1 MTINT
6 NRRMLTKIL
15 ISIFLLPLCI
25 YGVLL
30 LESGDNAVSMTG
42 DEARALSKN
51 DEMVLKKVPV
61 WITYNDHDEYGKSEN
76 IACSVSDKV
85 EWIYCIKPGCPWAY
99 VGLSL
104 VLPDDVAAQNSFEKD
119 DSLIMVLRSNCE
131 NTVKLQ
137 LATFDP
143 SVTKPED
150 DLSYRVLEHYI
161 TVKKESRRVAVP
173 LGEFKTTAWWMQ
185 RHKVPPEN
193 SDLHLESICRIE
205 WVFTGPDRMKKT
217 DTLIISRVELKHKS
231 SKNAFFIGIIAIT
244 FLIGIGIVWKNTNR
258 KKIKNTVVD
267 IAAPTQQLQP
277 RPVLTEA
284 GEWERVL
291 AFLQNNYFDPELNLQ
306 KVAAELGFSESRL
319 SRLINEHNPDG
330 FRSLIHDLRIM
341 EAKRLLSETELNISE
356 IAFKLGYAASSHFN
370 REFKQ
375 RLSVTPS
382 NFRKEGSD
390 VLCEVTGDKE
400 ANIGSLRNCSQ

>member
-1 MTINT
+1 
-6 NRRMLTKIL
+6 MLTKIFL
-15 ISIFLLPLCI
+15 FLFLFLFPLYIYGILLLP
-25 YGVLL
+25 
-30 LESGDNAVSMTG
+30 SGNDAVSMTG
-42 DEARALSKN
+42 DKARSLSEN
-51 DEMVLKKVPV
+51 ETISLKKVPV
-61 WITYNDHDEYGKSEN
+61 WITFNDHHENGTSEN
-76 IACSVSDKV
+76 IAYSVSDQV

-104 VLPDDVAAQNSFEKD
+104 VIPDTLAHQNSFEKD

-143 SVTKPED
+143 LVTKPDD
-150 DLSYRVLEHYI
+150 DLSYRMFEHYI

-173 LGEFKTTAWWMQ
+173 LGDFKTAAWWMQ
-185 RHKVPPEN
+185 RHNIPPE
-193 SDLHLESICRIE
+193 STDLHLESICRIE
-205 WVFTGPDRMKKT
+205 WEFTGHDRMKKT
-217 DTLIISRVELKHKS
+217 DTLIISRVELKHQS
-231 SKNAFFIGIIAIT
+231 SGSTFFSGMIAIT
-244 FLIGIGIVWKNTNR
+244 VLAGIGGVVWKNTKR

-267 IAAPTQQLQP
+267 IVASAQPLQP

-291 AFLQNNYFDPELNLQ
+291 SFLQNNYFDPELNLQ

-341 EAKRLLSETELNISE
+341 EAKRLLSETTLNISE

-375 RLSVTPS
+375 RLGVTPS
-382 NFRKEGSD
+382 NFRKERSD
-390 VLCEVTGDKE
+390 ALGEVTGDKE
-400 ANIGSLRNCSQ
+400 ENMGGLRDCSK